1 MYQINDELTT
11 KKPHACG
18 GNEWIVIR
26 NGADYKL
33 MCKKCGRIIMV
44 DSAKIDKMMKKAT
57 KAYETEN

>member
-44 DSAKIDKMMKKAT
+44 DSTKIDKMVKKAT
-57 KAYETEN
+57 EADETEN

>member
-26 NGADYKL
+26 NGVDYKL
-33 MCKKCGRIIMV
+33 ECKKCGRVIMV
-44 DSAKIDKMMKKAT
+44 DGAKIDKMVKKCKKAD
-57 KAYETEN
+57 ETEI